1 MRSTAQRASHACNQ
15 IDLASEPLSTGS
27 EHPSPAAEPT
37 APPPETGAVRPMTK
51 AQEARQ
57 HIDHALERLSE
68 DLNAGKSETLTAFL
82 AMVGKFH
89 RYSFGNVML
98 ILSQRP
104 DASRVAGYRTWQTL
118 GRQVRKGEKGI
129 TIIAPM
135 MLKREAEQQEDD
147 PEKVLRFKATSVF
160 DVSQTDGDELPQ
172 PAQMQGTPRE
182 HLQRLE
188 QFITGLGIV
197 LELRMD
203 IGQAA
208 GVSMGGHICIRPEL
222 SPAERFSV
230 LVHELAHEMLHHGDG
245 AQRGDKQMR
254 ELEAEAV
261 AYVVSSGI
269 GLEPGTAC
277 SDYIH
282 TYGGDAEKL
291 VSVLDRVQKTAA
303 RILDAVLIP
312 SNESEE
318 QPPAA
323 ANA

>member
-1 MRSTAQRASHACNQ
+1 
-15 IDLASEPLSTGS
+15 
-27 EHPSPAAEPT
+27 
-37 APPPETGAVRPMTK
+37 MTK

-57 HIDHALERLSE
+57 HIDHAIERLAAE
-68 DLNAGKSETLTAFL
+68 LNAGRSETLRAFL
-82 AMVGKFH
+82 EMVGKFH

-104 DASRVAGYRTWQTL
+104 DATRVAGYRTWQSI

-135 MLKREAEQQEDD
+135 LLKQDAEPGQD
-147 PEKVLRFKATSVF
+147 PEKVLRFKAASVF
-160 DVSQTDGDELPQ
+160 DVSQTDGEALPT
-172 PAQMQGTPRE
+172 PAQMQGTPKE

-188 QFITGLGIV
+188 RFIVDQGIM
-197 LELRMD
+197 LEVRMD

-222 SPAERFSV
+222 TPPERFSV
-230 LVHELAHEMLHHGDG
+230 LVHELAHEMLHHGEH
-245 AQRGDKQMR
+245 AERGDKQTR

-261 AYVVSSGI
+261 AYVVSTGI

-277 SDYIH
+277 SDYIQ

-291 VSVLDRVQKTAA
+291 AAVLDRVQKTAA

-312 SNESEE
+312 SDEHE
-318 QPPAA
+318 QPAA
-323 ANA
+323 VANA

>member
-1 MRSTAQRASHACNQ
+1 MRSSTAPRAASVRTPL
-15 IDLASEPLSTGS
+15 DLASEHFP
-27 EHPSPAAEPT
+27 PT
-37 APPPETGAVRPMTK
+37 ADGRPMTK
-51 AQEARQ
+51 AQQARK
-57 HIDHALERLSE
+57 HIDNAVQRLAE
-68 DLNAGKSETLTAFL
+68 ELNAGKSDTLLEFL
-82 AMVGKFH
+82 AMAAKFH

-104 DASRVAGYRTWQTL
+104 DATRVAGYRTWQSL

-135 MLKREAEQQEDD
+135 LVKQDTEPGED
-147 PEKVLRFKATSVF
+147 PEKVLRFKAASVF
-160 DVSQTDGDELPQ
+160 DVSQTDGDELPK

-188 QFITGLGIV
+188 QFITNQGIV
-197 LELRMD
+197 LKVRMD

-208 GVSMGGHICIRPEL
+208 GISRGGHICIRPEL
-222 SPAERFSV
+222 TPPERFSV
-230 LVHELAHEMLHHGDG
+230 LVHELAHEMLHHGEH
-245 AQRGDKQMR
+245 AERGDKQTR

-261 AYVVSSGI
+261 AYVVSTGI

-277 SDYIH
+277 SDYIQS
-282 TYGGDAEKL
+282 YGGDAEKL
-291 VSVLDRVQKTAA
+291 AAVLDRVQKTAA

-312 SNESEE
+312 TDE
-318 QPPAA
+318 QPAEPEAV

>member
-1 MRSTAQRASHACNQ
+1 MA
-15 IDLASEPLSTGS
+15 
-27 EHPSPAAEPT
+27 
-37 APPPETGAVRPMTK
+37 K
-51 AQEARQ
+51 AQEARR
-57 HIDHALERLSE
+57 HIDQAIERLAAE
-68 DLNAGKSETLTAFL
+68 LNAGRSETLRAFL
-82 AMVGKFH
+82 EMVGKFH

-104 DASRVAGYRTWQTL
+104 DATRVAGYRTWQGL

-135 MLKREAEQQEDD
+135 MLKQEAEPGQD
-147 PEKVLRFKATSVF
+147 PEKVLRFKAATVF
-160 DVSQTDGDELPQ
+160 DVTQTDGEELPK
-172 PAQMQGTPRE
+172 PAQMQGTPRD

-188 QFITGLGIV
+188 RFIVDQGIV

-208 GVSMGGHICIRPEL
+208 GISMGGHICIRPEL
-222 SPAERFSV
+222 TPPERFSV
-230 LVHELAHEMLHHGDG
+230 LVHELAHEMLHHGEHAG
-245 AQRGDKQMR
+245 RGDKQTR

-261 AYVVSSGI
+261 AYVVSTGI

-277 SDYIH
+277 SDYIQS
-282 TYGGDAEKL
+282 YGGDAEKL
-291 VSVLDRVQKTAA
+291 AAVLDRVQKTAA

-312 SNESEE
+312 TDE
-318 QPPAA
+318 QTHEPEVV

>member
-1 MRSTAQRASHACNQ
+1 MA
-15 IDLASEPLSTGS
+15 
-27 EHPSPAAEPT
+27 
-37 APPPETGAVRPMTK
+37 K
-51 AQEARQ
+51 AQEARR
-57 HIDHALERLSE
+57 HIDQAIERLAAE
-68 DLNAGKSETLTAFL
+68 LNAGRSETLRAFL
-82 AMVGKFH
+82 EMVGKFH

-104 DASRVAGYRTWQTL
+104 DATRVAGYRTWQGL

-135 MLKREAEQQEDD
+135 MLKQEAEPGQD
-147 PEKVLRFKATSVF
+147 PEKVLRFKAATVF
-160 DVSQTDGDELPQ
+160 DVSQTDGEELPK
-172 PAQMQGTPRE
+172 PAQMQGTPRD

-188 QFITGLGIV
+188 RFIVDQGIV

-208 GVSMGGHICIRPEL
+208 GISMGGHICIRPEL
-222 SPAERFSV
+222 TPPERFSV
-230 LVHELAHEMLHHGDG
+230 LVHELAHEMLHHGEHAG
-245 AQRGDKQMR
+245 RGDKQTR

-261 AYVVSSGI
+261 AYVVSTGI

-277 SDYIH
+277 SDYIQS
-282 TYGGDAEKL
+282 YGGDAEKL
-291 VSVLDRVQKTAA
+291 AAVLDRVQKTAA

-312 SNESEE
+312 TDE
-318 QPPAA
+318 QTHEPEVV

>member
-1 MRSTAQRASHACNQ
+1 
-15 IDLASEPLSTGS
+15 
-27 EHPSPAAEPT
+27 
-37 APPPETGAVRPMTK
+37 MTK

-57 HIDHALERLSE
+57 HIDQAIERLAAE
-68 DLNAGKSETLTAFL
+68 LNAGRSETLRAFL
-82 AMVGKFH
+82 EMVGKFH

-104 DASRVAGYRTWQTL
+104 DATRVAGYRTWQGL

-135 MLKREAEQQEDD
+135 MLKQDAEPGQD
-147 PEKVLRFKATSVF
+147 PERVLRFKAATVF
-160 DVSQTDGDELPQ
+160 DVSQTDGEELPK
-172 PAQMQGTPRE
+172 PAQMQGTPKE

-188 QFITGLGIV
+188 RFIVDQGIV

-208 GVSMGGHICIRPEL
+208 GISMGGHICIRPEL
-222 SPAERFSV
+222 TPPERFSV
-230 LVHELAHEMLHHGDG
+230 LVHELAHEMLHHGEH
-245 AQRGDKQMR
+245 AERGDKQTR

-261 AYVVSSGI
+261 AYVVSTGI

-277 SDYIH
+277 SDYIQS
-282 TYGGDAEKL
+282 YGGDAEKL
-291 VSVLDRVQKTAA
+291 AAVLDRVQKTAA

-312 SNESEE
+312 TDE
-318 QPPAA
+318 QPAEPEVV

>member
-1 MRSTAQRASHACNQ
+1 
-15 IDLASEPLSTGS
+15 
-27 EHPSPAAEPT
+27 
-37 APPPETGAVRPMTK
+37 MTK

-57 HIDHALERLSE
+57 HIDQAIERLAAE
-68 DLNAGKSETLTAFL
+68 LNAGRSETLRAFL
-82 AMVGKFH
+82 EMVGKFH

-104 DASRVAGYRTWQTL
+104 DATRVAGYRTWQGL

-135 MLKREAEQQEDD
+135 MLKQDAEPGED
-147 PEKVLRFKATSVF
+147 PEKVLRFKAATVF
-160 DVSQTDGDELPQ
+160 DVSQTDGEELPK

-188 QFITGLGIV
+188 RFIVDQGIV

-208 GVSMGGHICIRPEL
+208 GISMGGHICIRPEL
-222 SPAERFSV
+222 TPPERFSV
-230 LVHELAHEMLHHGDG
+230 LVHELAHEMLHHGEH
-245 AQRGDKQMR
+245 AERGDKKTR

-261 AYVVSSGI
+261 AYVVSTGI

-277 SDYIH
+277 SDYIQS
-282 TYGGDAEKL
+282 YGGDAEKL
-291 VSVLDRVQKTAA
+291 AAVLDRVQKTAA

-312 SNESEE
+312 TEE
-318 QPPAA
+318 QPAEHAA
-323 ANA
+323 VANA

>member
-1 MRSTAQRASHACNQ
+1 
-15 IDLASEPLSTGS
+15 
-27 EHPSPAAEPT
+27 
-37 APPPETGAVRPMTK
+37 MTK

-57 HIDHALERLSE
+57 HIDQAIERLAAE
-68 DLNAGKSETLTAFL
+68 LNAGRSETLRAFL
-82 AMVGKFH
+82 EMVGKFH

-104 DASRVAGYRTWQTL
+104 DATRVAGYRTWQGL

-135 MLKREAEQQEDD
+135 MLKQEAEPGQD
-147 PEKVLRFKATSVF
+147 PEKVLRFKAATVF
-160 DVSQTDGDELPQ
+160 DVSQTDGEELPK
-172 PAQMQGTPRE
+172 PAQMQGTPRD

-188 QFITGLGIV
+188 RFIVDQGIV

-208 GVSMGGHICIRPEL
+208 GISMGGHICIRPEL
-222 SPAERFSV
+222 TPPERFSV
-230 LVHELAHEMLHHGDG
+230 LVHELAHEMLHHGEHAG
-245 AQRGDKQMR
+245 RGDKQTR

-261 AYVVSSGI
+261 AYVVSTGI

-277 SDYIH
+277 SDYIQS
-282 TYGGDAEKL
+282 YGGDAEKL
-291 VSVLDRVQKTAA
+291 AAVLDRVQKTAA

-312 SNESEE
+312 TDKQTHEPEVV
-318 QPPAA
+318 

>member
-1 MRSTAQRASHACNQ
+1 
-15 IDLASEPLSTGS
+15 
-27 EHPSPAAEPT
+27 
-37 APPPETGAVRPMTK
+37 MTK

-57 HIDHALERLSE
+57 HIDQAIERLAAE
-68 DLNAGKSETLTAFL
+68 LNAGRSETLRAFL
-82 AMVGKFH
+82 EMVGKFH

-104 DASRVAGYRTWQTL
+104 DATRVAGYRTWQGL

-135 MLKREAEQQEDD
+135 MLKQDAEPGEDR
-147 PEKVLRFKATSVF
+147 EKVLRFKAATVF
-160 DVSQTDGDELPQ
+160 DVSQTDGESLPK
-172 PAQMQGTPRE
+172 PAQMQGTPKE

-188 QFITGLGIV
+188 RLIVDQGIV

-208 GVSMGGHICIRPEL
+208 GISMGGHICIRPEL
-222 SPAERFSV
+222 TPPERFSV
-230 LVHELAHEMLHHGDG
+230 LVHELAHEMLHHGEH
-245 AQRGDKQMR
+245 AERGDKQTR

-261 AYVVSSGI
+261 AYVVSTGI

-277 SDYIH
+277 SDYIQS
-282 TYGGDAEKL
+282 YGGDAEKL
-291 VSVLDRVQKTAA
+291 AAVLDRVQKTAA

-312 SNESEE
+312 TDE
-318 QPPAA
+318 QTHEPAA
-323 ANA
+323 VANT